1 MKAELGHSAKSVKK
15 LSSLKTRLISSTLL
29 LTLIFLPLVGV
40 GLNDAVRKQIE
51 TAAESELNAY
61 VYSILAVAEVE
72 DMQLQMPEALLED
85 RFNLIQ
91 SGLYALI
98 MFDDNG
104 SKRDVKR
111 EEFDSPLGWQSNSL
125 LGLDIPLTLPR
136 PEAGGHSFRRQ
147 LFDGRDHL
155 IYSFSAVFEQPD
167 GYFPLTLHIIK
178 DQRDMQRQIKVFRQ
192 ELWTWLLLLMGFLAL
207 VQFSWLIWILRP
219 LKAFETELAAIQG
232 GTATQLSGS
241 YPAELQS
248 VSSQLNQLLATER
261 NQRKRYRNALSD
273 LAHSLKTPLAV
284 IQSQSDLNSGLQEQI
299 STIDNIIS
307 HQLSRAQSA
316 AGLAWHLGTKVSPV
330 VEKLRRSLAK
340 IYADNA
346 LSISVT
352 IDDQAVF
359 KGDEMDLTELL
370 GNLLD
375 NACKAARTQILLTVL
390 SDDKKLDIVVEDDG
404 DGITQSR
411 ADQLMQRGVRAD
423 SYDQGHGVGLAI
435 VSDMVDSYGGE
446 VVIGQSE
453 KLGGAR
459 FMLSFKQS

>member
-1 MKAELGHSAKSVKK
+1 MKAEPGDNAESVKK
-15 LSSLKTRLISSTLL
+15 PSSLKTRLISSTLL

-40 GLNDAVRKQIE
+40 GLNDAFRKQIE
-51 TAAESELNAY
+51 TATENELSAY

-72 DMQLQMPEALLED
+72 ERQLEMPEVLLED

-98 MFDDNG
+98 ILGDN
-104 SKRDVKR
+104 SDQSDAKRG
-111 EEFDSPLGWQSNSL
+111 EFDSTLGWQSNSL
-125 LGLDIPLTLPR
+125 LGLEIPSTLPR
-136 PEAGGHSFRRQ
+136 PEPGGYRFSSH
-147 LFDGRDHL
+147 LFDQSDHL

-167 GYFPLTLHIIK
+167 GDFPLTLHIIK
-178 DQRDMQRQIKVFRQ
+178 DQRDIQRQIEVFRQ

-207 VQFSWLIWILRP
+207 VQLSWLMWILRP
-219 LKAFETELAAIQG
+219 LKSFETELAAIQG
-232 GTATQLSGS
+232 GAATQLSGS

-248 VSSQLNQLLATER
+248 VSSQLNQLLTTER
-261 NQRKRYRNALSD
+261 KQRKRYRNALSD

-284 IQSQSDLNSGLQEQI
+284 IQSQADLNKSSQEQI

-316 AGLAWHLGTKVSPV
+316 AGSAWHLGTEVSPV
-330 VEKLRRSLAK
+330 AEKLRRSLAK
-340 IYADNA
+340 IYADKA

-375 NACKAARTQILLTVL
+375 NACKAAEAQVLLRVL
-390 SDDKKLDIVVEDDG
+390 NSDKKLEIMVEDDG
-404 DGITQSR
+404 DGITQSQ
-411 ADQLMQRGVRAD
+411 ADELMKRGIRAD

-435 VSDMVDSYGGE
+435 VSDLVDSYDGE
-446 VVIGQSE
+446 VMISRSE

-459 FMLSFKQS
+459 FILSFKQS

>member
-1 MKAELGHSAKSVKK
+1 MKAEPGGSAECVKK
-15 LSSLKTRLISSTLL
+15 PSSLKTRLISSTLL

-40 GLNDAVRKQIE
+40 GLNDAFRKQIE
-51 TAAESELNAY
+51 TATENELSAY

-72 DMQLQMPEALLED
+72 DRQLEMPEVLLED

-98 MFDDNG
+98 MLDDISDKSDSERG
-104 SKRDVKR
+104 
-111 EEFDSPLGWQSNSL
+111 EFDSVLGWQSNSL
-125 LGLDIPLTLPR
+125 LGLDIPFTLPR
-136 PEAGGHSFRRQ
+136 PEPGGYRFSRYSLDQ
-147 LFDGRDHL
+147 RDHL

-167 GYFPLTLHIIK
+167 GDFPLTLHIIK
-178 DQRDMQRQIKVFRQ
+178 DQRDMQQQIEVFRQ

-207 VQFSWLIWILRP
+207 VQLFWLMWILRP
-219 LKAFETELAAIQG
+219 LKSFETELAAIQG
-232 GTATQLSGS
+232 GAAMQLSGS

-248 VSSQLNQLLATER
+248 VSSQLNQLLTTER

-284 IQSQSDLNSGLQEQI
+284 IQSQEGLNKSSQEQI

-316 AGLAWHLGTKVSPV
+316 AGSAWHLGTEVSPV

-340 IYADNA
+340 IYADKA
-346 LSISVT
+346 FSISVT

-375 NACKAARTQILLTVL
+375 NACKAAKAQVLLRVL
-390 SDDKKLDIVVEDDG
+390 SDDKKLEIMVEDDG
-404 DGITQSR
+404 DGIAQSQ

-435 VSDMVDSYGGE
+435 VSDLVGSYGGE
-446 VVIGQSE
+446 VMISRSE
-453 KLGGAR
+453 KLGGAC
-459 FMLSFKQS
+459 FSLSFKQS

>member
-1 MKAELGHSAKSVKK
+1 MKAEPGDNAESVEKP
-15 LSSLKTRLISSTLL
+15 SSLKTRLISSTLL

-40 GLNDAVRKQIE
+40 GLNDAFRKQIE
-51 TAAESELNAY
+51 TATENELSAY

-72 DMQLQMPEALLED
+72 DRQLEMPEVLLED

-98 MFDDNG
+98 ILGDN
-104 SKRDVKR
+104 SDQSDAKRG
-111 EEFDSPLGWQSNSL
+111 EFDSTLGWQSNSL
-125 LGLDIPLTLPR
+125 LGLEIPSTLPR
-136 PEAGGHSFRRQ
+136 PEPGGYRFSSHF
-147 LFDGRDHL
+147 FDQSDHL

-167 GYFPLTLHIIK
+167 GDFPLTLHIIK
-178 DQRDMQRQIKVFRQ
+178 DQRDIQRQIEVFRQ

-207 VQFSWLIWILRP
+207 VQLSWLMWILRP
-219 LKAFETELAAIQG
+219 LKSFETELAAIQG
-232 GTATQLSGS
+232 GAATQLSGS

-248 VSSQLNQLLATER
+248 VSSQLNQLLTTER
-261 NQRKRYRNALSD
+261 KQRKRYRNALSD

-284 IQSQSDLNSGLQEQI
+284 IQSQADLNKSSQEQI

-316 AGLAWHLGTKVSPV
+316 AGSAWHLGTEVSPV
-330 VEKLRRSLAK
+330 AEKLRRSLAK
-340 IYADNA
+340 IYADKA
-346 LSISVT
+346 LSIGVT

-375 NACKAARTQILLTVL
+375 NACKAAEAQVLLRVL
-390 SDDKKLDIVVEDDG
+390 NSDKKLEIMVEDDG
-404 DGITQSR
+404 DGITQSQ
-411 ADQLMQRGVRAD
+411 ADELMKRGVRAD

-435 VSDMVDSYGGE
+435 VSDLVDSYDGE
-446 VVIGQSE
+446 VMISRSE

-459 FMLSFKQS
+459 FILSFKQS